1 MKKNI
6 NDLQK
11 ELEQLDSLQLQNM
24 LHQETEKDIP
34 DDDLVLTILGIL
46 EDRDKEKPVELG
58 PQSQAVWDQ
67 FKRKKYRNAAKKNRR
82 YTSWTVKAASILL
95 VIGALTWAFVPQQAT
110 AGSFWKI
117 LTSWTDDF
125 FQYENIGAEE
135 TEPKEYVFQ
144 SDNPGLQQ
152 VYEAVV
158 EELGI
163 TEPVVATWLPG
174 EPSLISLRVV
184 ETPAFNRVRAIFDS
198 DNGEIVLIVDKM
210 VEDLSPVFSKTEKP
224 VIEYERD
231 GTVYNFIR
239 NNEIWLISWTKQNVK
254 CSIYVDCQ
262 EDILE
267 DIVKSIY

>member
-24 LHQETEKDIP
+24 LHQETEKDTP
-34 DDDLVLTILGIL
+34 DDDLVLAILGIL

-58 PQSQAVWDQ
+58 PQSQDVWDQ

-82 YTSWTVKAASILL
+82 YTSWAVKAASILL
-95 VIGALTWAFVPQQAT
+95 VIGALTLAFVPQQAT

-135 TEPKEYVFQ
+135 TEPEEYVFQ

-163 TEPVVATWLPG
+163 TEPVVPTWLPG
-174 EPSLISLRVV
+174 EYVLV
-184 ETPAFNRVRAIFDS
+184 ELQCLESPAMKCVHARFK
-198 DNGEIVLIVDKM
+198 NGEKEIVLMLDKM
-210 VEDLSPVFSKTEKP
+210 VKDLSPSFNKIDSEVVEF
-224 VIEYERD
+224 ERK
-231 GTVYNFIR
+231 GIVHNFIR
-239 NNEIWLISWTKQNVK
+239 NTENWVISWTRQNIK
-254 CSIYVDCQ
+254 CSIFIDCQ
-262 EDILE
+262 EDILA
-267 DIVKSIY
+267 DIVRSIY

>member
-6 NDLQK
+6 SDLQK

-24 LHQETEKDIP
+24 LHQETEKDTP
-34 DDDLVLTILGIL
+34 DDDLVLAILGIL

-58 PQSQAVWDQ
+58 PNSQTVWDQ
-67 FKRKKYRNAAKKNRR
+67 FKRKKYKDAAKKPRFHI
-82 YTSWTVKAASILL
+82 SWAVKAASILL

-135 TEPKEYVFQ
+135 TEPKEYVFH

-152 VYEAVV
+152 VYETVV

-163 TEPVVATWLPG
+163 TEPVVPTWLPG
-174 EPSLISLRVV
+174 EPELKELLFY
-184 ETPAFNRVRAIFDS
+184 ETPVMNSIHAGFVDG
-198 DNGEIVLIVDKM
+198 DKEIVLIFDKM
-210 VEDLSPVFSKTEKP
+210 EEDVSPTYYKTE
-224 VIEYERD
+224 YEVD
-231 GTVYNFIR
+231 EFEKNGVSYHFIQ
-239 NNEIWLISWTKQNVK
+239 NVDFWTIAWARQNVK
-254 CSIYVDCQ
+254 CTIYIDCQ
-262 EDILE
+262 EEILRE
-267 DIVKSIY
+267 IVKSIY

>member
-24 LHQETEKDIP
+24 LHQETEKDTP
-34 DDDLVLTILGIL
+34 DDDLVLAILGIL

-58 PQSQAVWDQ
+58 PNSQTVWDQ
-67 FKRKKYRNAAKKNRR
+67 FKRKKYKDAAKKPRFHI
-82 YTSWTVKAASILL
+82 SWAVKAASILL

-163 TEPVVATWLPG
+163 TEPVVPTWLPG
-174 EPSLISLRVV
+174 EPELVKLKVIES
-184 ETPAFNRVRAIFDS
+184 PAMKSVHAILDDGS
-198 DNGEIVLIVDKM
+198 GEIVLIFDKM
-210 VEDLSPVFSKTEKP
+210 EEDVSPTFTKTESKI
-224 VIEYERD
+224 VEFERS
-231 GTVYNFIR
+231 GTIHNFIR
-239 NNEIWLISWTKQNVK
+239 NNDFWTITWVNQNVK
-254 CSIYVDCQ
+254 CSVYIDCQ
-262 EDILE
+262 EDILK

>member
-6 NDLQK
+6 SDLRK
-11 ELEQLDSLQLQNM
+11 DLTQLDSLQLQNM
-24 LHQETEKDIP
+24 LHQETEKDTP
-34 DDDLVLTILGIL
+34 DDDLVLAILGIL

-58 PQSQAVWDQ
+58 PNSQTVWDQ
-67 FKRKKYRNAAKKNRR
+67 FKRKKYRNAAKKSRR
-82 YTSWTVKAASILL
+82 YTNWAVKAASILL

-135 TEPKEYVFQ
+135 TEPKEYVFH

-152 VYEAVV
+152 VYETVV

-163 TEPVVATWLPG
+163 TEPVVPMWLPG
-174 EPSLISLRVV
+174 EPSLISLKVLEAPVLKSVRV
-184 ETPAFNRVRAIFDS
+184 IFDS
-198 DNGEIVLIVDKM
+198 DNGEIVLIFDKM
-210 VEDLSPVFSKTEKP
+210 AKDVSPSFTKTDKSVVEFESNG
-224 VIEYERD
+224 IIH
-231 GTVYNFIR
+231 NFIL
-239 NNEIWLISWTKQNVK
+239 NTENYVISWTKQNIK
-254 CSIYVDCQ
+254 CSISIDCQ